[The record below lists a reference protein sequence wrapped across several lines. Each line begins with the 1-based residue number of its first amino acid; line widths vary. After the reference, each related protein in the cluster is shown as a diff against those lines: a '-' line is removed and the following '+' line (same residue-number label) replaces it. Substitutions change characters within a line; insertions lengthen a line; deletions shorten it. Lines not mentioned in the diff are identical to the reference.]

1 MLLALNSFKASSGPP
16 PATGGGTPLGLLL
29 ALTRPGVTTTPPS
42 ATARTPIGLL
52 LALPRPAVP
61 IEPPTELLGRTPIG
75 LLLALTRPFVLEE
88 PPIEP
93 PIEPPVE
100 VPATSY
106 TGARAGRGRMI
117 RRRKPGEL
125 DLEAPPLSPYP
136 PDLAPPA
143 PGPKPPDLLP
153 PQPGLM
159 ADMVMP
165 VRKPLPPHVDED
177 EDEIALLLELLS

>member
-1 MLLALNSFKASSGPP
+1 MLLALNAFRVVSTGP
-16 PATGGGTPLGLLL
+16 TPS
-29 ALTRPGVTTTPPS
+29 TN
-42 ATARTPIGLL
+42 RTPIGLL
-52 LALPRPAVP
+52 LALTRRGAEVAPPATNRTPIGLLLALTRPAVP
-61 IEPPTELLGRTPIG
+61 AGPPPAALGRTPIG
-75 LLLALTRPFVLEE
+75 LLLALTRPSILTE

-93 PIEPPVE
+93 VEPPAE
-100 VPATSY
+100 VVGGYA
-106 TGARAGRGRMI
+106 GGGGRAGRGRMI

-153 PQPGLM
+153 PQPGLL

-165 VRKPLPPHVDED
+165 QRKPLPPHVDED